1 MRPVANPALVRRPSG
16 RLAGLA
22 AALAAA
28 LLAPL
33 AAAQQQDFSAVQIT
47 TTPVAGTVSMLQGQG
62 GNIGVSAG
70 EDGLL
75 IIDTQFEPLA
85 EKIRAALDKLGT
97 GGPRFVIN
105 THWHGDHTGG
115 NAVLGKQASIVAQDN
130 VRTRLMNPVEVL
142 GRKPDPAPA
151 AALPRITFADSVTLH
166 WNGEDVAVIHF
177 PHGHTD
183 GDSVVAFT
191 RSKVIHLGDQFFTG
205 RFPFI
210 DTGSGGDVQG
220 YTRNIAALLAAI
232 PADWKIIPGHGPLAG
247 RAELQ
252 AFHDML
258 VKTTGIVRERLAS
271 GQTPEQIAAA
281 GLPEEWAEW
290 GSGFIK
296 TDRWLTLLAQGL
308 QASPDGP
315 DPAASEAAGKELAA
329 AIAASGA
336 R

>member
-115 NAVLGKQASIVAQDN
+115 NAVLGKQASIV
-130 VRTRLMNPVEVL
+130 
-142 GRKPDPAPA
+142 
-151 AALPRITFADSVTLH
+151 
-166 WNGEDVAVIHF
+166 
-177 PHGHTD
+177 
-183 GDSVVAFT
+183 
-191 RSKVIHLGDQFFTG
+191 
-205 RFPFI
+205 
-210 DTGSGGDVQG
+210 
-220 YTRNIAALLAAI
+220 
-232 PADWKIIPGHGPLAG
+232 
-247 RAELQ
+247 
-252 AFHDML
+252 
-258 VKTTGIVRERLAS
+258 
-271 GQTPEQIAAA
+271 
-281 GLPEEWAEW
+281 
-290 GSGFIK
+290 
-296 TDRWLTLLAQGL
+296 
-308 QASPDGP
+308 
-315 DPAASEAAGKELAA
+315 
-329 AIAASGA
+329 
-336 R
+336 